1 MSDKLIKKIQEDL
14 DKTLGRFNSV
24 MPRALQGVIEEH
36 MDLDDELTENKE
48 EIERVRYTIENELI
62 LALWDTIGDIIGDIS
77 HEAKREYQLGE
88 FRPSKEDMEFSNKE
102 QEYRDEG
109 L

>member
-1 MSDKLIKKIQEDL
+1 MSDELIKKIEEDL
-14 DKTLGRFNSV
+14 DKTLGRFKSV

-36 MDLDDELTENKE
+36 MYLDDELSENEE
-48 EIERVRYTIENELI
+48 EIKNVKAYLENELI
-62 LALWDTIGDIIGDIS
+62 WSLWDTIGDVIGDIS
-77 HEAKREYQLGE
+77 HEAKREYQLGD

-102 QEYRDEG
+102 QEIRDEG